1 MILWSW
7 ELLTRSLNWDFCVLV
22 RTFQEYLL
30 FCKFP
35 GGSVVKNSLANAG
48 DAGSIL
54 GSGKSSREGNGNPLQ
69 CSCPGNPMD
78 RGAWRARGSNRVE
91 HDLATEQQ
99 QQTPWPGSSSQE
111 CQGCP
116 RGLPEQCQ
124 PGGPSVYTFDG
135 QFNPASVREFGFES
149 SPGSLRNLNHE
160 VGSTTH
166 MLPSDSGGFCP
177 HRRK

>member
-1 MILWSW
+1 MQSKGLSRVFSNTT
-7 ELLTRSLNWDFCVLV
+7 LQKHQFFGAQPSS
-22 RTFQEYLL
+22 Q
-30 FCKFP
+30 
-35 GGSVVKNSLANAG
+35 SNSH
-48 DAGSIL
+48 IHT
-54 GSGKSSREGNGNPLQ
+54 PV
-69 CSCPGNPMD
+69 NPMD
-78 RGAWRARGSNRVE
+78 RGAWRARGSNSVG

-99 QQTPWPGSSSQE
+99 QTPSPGSSSQE

-116 RGLPEQCQ
+116 GGLPEQCQ

-166 MLPSDSGGFCP
+166 MLPSDSGEFCP

>member
-1 MILWSW
+1 M
-7 ELLTRSLNWDFCVLV
+7 
-22 RTFQEYLL
+22 L

-35 GGSVVKNSLANAG
+35 SGSVVKNSPANAG

-54 GSGKSSREGNGNPLQ
+54 GSGKSPREGNGNPLQ
-69 CSCPGNPMD
+69 CSCPVNPMD
-78 RGAWRARGSNRVE
+78 RGAWRAWGSNSVG

-99 QQTPWPGSSSQE
+99 QTPSPGSSSQE

-116 RGLPEQCQ
+116 GGLPEQCQ

-166 MLPSDSGGFCP
+166 MLPSDSGEFCP